1 MNIFHKS
8 VLQEGIRKLEQPKT
22 AGIRNEGTIAP
33 CEYYSHG
40 AMVQGN
46 AFHIVCCQSKTPA
59 AKGRETGLTFILVR
73 VGGIGDKNLAAP
85 QPFSWEPD
93 LGEAETACSQ
103 KRCCSRL
110 DIQEPT
116 MAEIAIS

>member
-1 MNIFHKS
+1 MNIIHTA
-8 VLQEGIRKLEQPKT
+8 LWPKGMHFILS
-22 AGIRNEGTIAP
+22 AAK
-33 CEYYSHG
+33 
-40 AMVQGN
+40 A
-46 AFHIVCCQSKTPA
+46 KTPA

-116 MAEIAIS
+116 MAEIAVM